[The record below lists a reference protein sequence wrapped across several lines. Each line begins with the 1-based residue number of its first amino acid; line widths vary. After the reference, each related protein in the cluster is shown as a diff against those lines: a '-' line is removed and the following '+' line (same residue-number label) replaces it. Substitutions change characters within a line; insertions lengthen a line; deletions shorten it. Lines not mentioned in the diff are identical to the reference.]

1 VFHAW
6 FYALHLDLLGPVYP
20 RQKFRDLFP
29 KISQMDRYQQKRAA
43 LGVIKQSF
51 DDPQVLANPQTE
63 PMLVDH

>member
-1 VFHAW
+1 MQVFHAW

-43 LGVIKQSF
+43 LGVIKQF
-51 DDPQVLANPQTE
+51 FR
-63 PMLVDH
+63 

>member
-1 VFHAW
+1 MN
-6 FYALHLDLLGPVYP
+6 LRP
-20 RQKFRDLFP
+20 RRKFQHKRGKRD